1 MNVRRATA
9 LLSPPKKKRPNSK
22 TKITARLRKW
32 TTPKLTSST
41 RMRQGKDT
49 LNMIAPR
56 IVNGARRTSIGNKF
70 GQIREEK
77 NHKH

>member
-32 TTPKLTSST
+32 TTPKLTAST
-41 RMRQGKDT
+41 RKRHGEDT
-49 LNMIAPR
+49 LKMIAPT
-56 IVNGARRTSIGNKF
+56 IVNGARRKNIGKKLDK
-70 GQIREEK
+70 IREEK